1 MTRLPPPGERLQSW
15 SAGALAVILAVAVLV
30 MFIPRPWIDPTLF
43 QTGLFLLG
51 GVWAIALVVRPFEL
65 RFRLP
70 ILPLACA
77 AAWGLLQL
85 AAHWTTGRAD
95 TRVAVLAWL
104 GNLLAFFLA
113 MQVCASSRVRR
124 KFLNAVLCFAF
135 VLSVVSVVQY
145 FSQDGK
151 IFWLFP
157 TGESAVLGPFVNRD
171 QYAAFIEMVLPLALL
186 QALGGGSRGMGF
198 AVVSAAM
205 YASVIAGASRAGALL
220 VTAEI
225 VVVPLLSFAR
235 CGDGCR
241 QHVGNPRRAGSLPRT
256 DVNRPSATGWR
267 GTLRVGA
274 QSIQDSLGLGNRR
287 TATINVW
294 LLAFVFAAVA
304 GWAVLWNRFQDP
316 DPLRGRREMLADTV
330 TMIHARPWAGF
341 GLGTFRTAHPA
352 YASVDF
358 GAVVNHA
365 HNDWAEWSADG
376 GIPFGLLLLSI
387 AIWSIPAGLRTVWGI
402 GLIAVFIHSLVDFP
416 LQKPVL
422 ELWLFTLLGIVAAET
437 SPIAGPN
444 RRHLPRRRN

>member
-1 MTRLPPPGERLQSW
+1 MW
-15 SAGALAVILAVAVLV
+15 
-30 MFIPRPWIDPTLF
+30 
-43 QTGLFLLG
+43 
-51 GVWAIALVVRPFEL
+51 
-65 RFRLP
+65 
-70 ILPLACA
+70 
-77 AAWGLLQL
+77 
-85 AAHWTTGRAD
+85 HW
-95 TRVAVLAWL
+95 
-104 GNLLAFFLA
+104 
-113 MQVCASSRVRR
+113 
-124 KFLNAVLCFAF
+124 
-135 VLSVVSVVQY
+135 
-145 FSQDGK
+145 
-151 IFWLFP
+151 
-157 TGESAVLGPFVNRD
+157 
-171 QYAAFIEMVLPLALL
+171 
-186 QALGGGSRGMGF
+186 
-198 AVVSAAM
+198 
-205 YASVIAGASRAGALL
+205 
-220 VTAEI
+220 
-225 VVVPLLSFAR
+225 
-235 CGDGCR
+235 
-241 QHVGNPRRAGSLPRT
+241 AGSLPRT

-287 TATINVW
+287 TATINLW

-330 TMIHARPWAGF
+330 AMIHARPWAGF

>member
-1 MTRLPPPGERLQSW
+1 MW
-15 SAGALAVILAVAVLV
+15 
-30 MFIPRPWIDPTLF
+30 
-43 QTGLFLLG
+43 
-51 GVWAIALVVRPFEL
+51 
-65 RFRLP
+65 
-70 ILPLACA
+70 
-77 AAWGLLQL
+77 
-85 AAHWTTGRAD
+85 HW
-95 TRVAVLAWL
+95 
-104 GNLLAFFLA
+104 
-113 MQVCASSRVRR
+113 
-124 KFLNAVLCFAF
+124 
-135 VLSVVSVVQY
+135 
-145 FSQDGK
+145 
-151 IFWLFP
+151 
-157 TGESAVLGPFVNRD
+157 
-171 QYAAFIEMVLPLALL
+171 
-186 QALGGGSRGMGF
+186 
-198 AVVSAAM
+198 
-205 YASVIAGASRAGALL
+205 
-220 VTAEI
+220 
-225 VVVPLLSFAR
+225 
-235 CGDGCR
+235 
-241 QHVGNPRRAGSLPRT
+241 AGSLPRT

-287 TATINVW
+287 TATINLW

-330 TMIHARPWAGF
+330 AMIHARPWAGF

-376 GIPFGLLLLSI
+376 G
-387 AIWSIPAGLRTVWGI
+387 
-402 GLIAVFIHSLVDFP
+402 IAVFIHSLVDFP